1 MGVFGEGVDAVGVQ
15 RVKQLAVLQAVL
27 LRTRARAS
35 FNGRRH
41 RFDPLNTGAFIDLS
55 TFSRLL

>member
-41 RFDPLNTGAFIDLS
+41 RFDPLNIKVRSLI
-55 TFSRLL
+55 